1 MGLLD
6 KITGKAQPEAGANK
20 NKTTKKVA
28 KSAKGGSTPSG
39 KNDDVL
45 NMAKEGKKTESAP
58 AQLKDDTGRAHRVLK
73 QYHLSEKS
81 NQLSTQGRYVFV
93 VDRKANKIE
102 IRKAIESVYDV
113 HVTDVNIVNTKGK
126 FRAYGR
132 TSGRT
137 SDWKK
142 AIVTLKAGET
152 ISGLAEGV

>member
-6 KITGKAQPEAGANK
+6 KITGKSEADKKKAAPKKVSKKKEDNVLDMVKEDAGAK
-20 NKTTKKVA
+20 ADKQAVK
-28 KSAKGGSTPSG
+28 
-39 KNDDVL
+39 
-45 NMAKEGKKTESAP
+45 
-58 AQLKDDTGRAHRVLK
+58 LKDDTGRAHRVLR

-81 NQLSTQGRYVFV
+81 NKLSTIGRYVFV

-102 IRKAIESVYDV
+102 VKKAVEQVYDV
-113 HVTDVNIVNTKGK
+113 HVTSVNIVNTQGK
-126 FRAYGR
+126 RRAYGK

-142 AIVTLKAGET
+142 AIVTLKAGEK